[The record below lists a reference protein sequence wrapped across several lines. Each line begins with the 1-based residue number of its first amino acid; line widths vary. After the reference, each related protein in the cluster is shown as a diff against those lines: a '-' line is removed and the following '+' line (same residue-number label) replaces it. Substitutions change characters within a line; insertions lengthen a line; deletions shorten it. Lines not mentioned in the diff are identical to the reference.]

1 MEDKT
6 MKKIFGFAALLLTLA
21 ACNKNETDITPVEE
35 LSDSKKEGIIITAT
49 LAPKTADTKAVANNG
64 DNKITV
70 TWAEN
75 EHIAILYEVSGTK
88 YVADATIIS
97 VDANGAATIE
107 FTVESGTADY
117 TACTLVYPAKLSD
130 GTTTVYNDELS
141 GVKDAATLLSAQDG
155 TLNANL
161 DIRVG
166 AGTIQTTTPSLDVT
180 IQPVAQYSIFK
191 FTAQDLSGTGITP
204 SEFKVSDSE
213 DNVIATVSPSASA
226 FYVALPALAVG
237 TYWFSA
243 TADSKPYIASARVTS
258 ATSAGTYYQSTVKMA
273 TLGDV
278 MANNGKF
285 YANAAA
291 ATTAGTKALAMI
303 AYVGSE
309 TGISSL
315 KHGLAIGLKDEDN
328 YGDFTMEHNWAE
340 SVCSKKNDPEYNEY
354 YIAAGHWYLP
364 SKNQWDAMFNSYGG
378 SYGNLNTA
386 ITAAGGE
393 ALSEGFPYWTS
404 TEEYVNSA
412 YSITLDP
419 GTGDYYYVIKA
430 PLTETNY
437 VRAVLVF

>member
-1 MEDKT
+1 
-6 MKKIFGFAALLLTLA
+6 MKKVFGIAALLLTLA
-21 ACNKNETDITPVEE
+21 ACNKVETDITPVEQ
-35 LSDSKKEGIIITAT
+35 LSDSKIEGITITAT
-49 LAPKTADTKAVANNG
+49 LAPKTADTKAVADGG
-64 DNKITV
+64 DKITV
-70 TWAEN
+70 TWAQN
-75 EHIAILYEVSGTK
+75 EKIAILYEVSGTK
-88 YVADATIIS
+88 YVAEANIDS
-97 VDANGAATIE
+97 VDGTTGAATIS
-107 FTVESGTADY
+107 FTVESGTADN

-130 GTTTVYNDELS
+130 GTTTVYNDGLS

-155 TLNANL
+155 TLNTNL
-161 DIRVG
+161 DVRVG
-166 AGTIQTTTPSLDVT
+166 TGTIQTTTPSLDVT

-191 FTAQDLSGTGITP
+191 FTTQNISGTGITP

-291 ATTAGTKALAMI
+291 ATTAGTKAIAMI

-328 YGDFTMEHNWAE
+328 AMAHDWAE
-340 SVCSKKNDPEYNEY
+340 SACSDKNNPENEY
-354 YIAAGHWYLP
+354 YVAGAYWYLP
-364 SKNQWDAMFNSYGG
+364 SKNQWGAMFNSYGG

-386 ITAAGGE
+386 ITAAGGDS
-393 ALSEGFPYWTS
+393 LSEGLPYWTS
-404 TEEYVNSA
+404 TEEYVNTA

-430 PLTETNY
+430 PLTETNL

>member
-1 MEDKT
+1 
-6 MKKIFGFAALLLTLA
+6 MKKIFGIATLLLTLA
-21 ACNKNETDITPVEE
+21 ACNKVETDITPVEQ
-35 LSDSKKEGIIITAT
+35 LSDSKIEGITITAT
-49 LAPKTADTKAVANNG
+49 LAPKTADTKAVADGG
-64 DNKITV
+64 DKITV
-70 TWAEN
+70 TWAQN
-75 EHIAILYEVSGTK
+75 EKIAILYEVSGTK
-88 YVADATIIS
+88 YVAEANIDS
-97 VDANGAATIE
+97 VDGTTGAATIS
-107 FTVESGTADY
+107 FTVESGTADN

-130 GTTTVYNDELS
+130 GTTTVYNDGLS

-155 TLNANL
+155 TLNTNL
-161 DIRVG
+161 DVRVG
-166 AGTIQTTTPSLDVT
+166 TGTIQTTTPSLDVT

-191 FTAQDLSGTGITP
+191 FTTQNISGTGITP

-291 ATTAGTKALAMI
+291 ATTAGTKAIAMI

-328 YGDFTMEHNWAE
+328 AMAHDWAE
-340 SVCSKKNDPEYNEY
+340 SACSDKNNPENEY
-354 YIAAGHWYLP
+354 YVAGAYWYLP
-364 SKNQWDAMFNSYGG
+364 SKNQWGAMFNSYGG

-386 ITAAGGE
+386 ITAAGGDS
-393 ALSEGFPYWTS
+393 LSEGLPYWTS
-404 TEEYVNSA
+404 TEEYVNTA

-430 PLTETNY
+430 PLTETNL

>member
-1 MEDKT
+1 
-6 MKKIFGFAALLLTLA
+6 MKKIFGIAALLLTLA
-21 ACNKNETDITPVEE
+21 ACNKIETDITPVEE

-88 YVADATIIS
+88 YVADATIMS

-107 FTVESGTADY
+107 FTVESGTADN
-117 TACTLVYPAKLSD
+117 TACTLVYPAKLTN

-161 DIRVG
+161 DVRVG
-166 AGTIQTTTPSLDVT
+166 AGTIQTTTPSLDIT

-191 FTAQDLSGTGITP
+191 FTTQNISGTGITP
-204 SEFKVSDSE
+204 SEFKVSDLSG
-213 DNVIATVSPSASA
+213 NVIATVSPSAPA

-291 ATTAGTKALAMI
+291 ATSAGTKALAMI

-328 YGDFTMEHNWAE
+328 AMAHDLAE
-340 SVCSKKNDPEYNEY
+340 SACSDKNNPENEY
-354 YIAAGHWYLP
+354 YIAAGHWCLP
-364 SKNQWDAMFNSYGG
+364 SRNQWDAMFNSYGG

-386 ITAAGGE
+386 ITAAGGK
-393 ALSEGFPYWTS
+393 ALSEGLPYWTS
-404 TEEYVNSA
+404 TEEYVNTA

-437 VRAVLVF
+437 VRAALVF

>member
-1 MEDKT
+1 
-6 MKKIFGFAALLLTLA
+6 MKKIFGIATLLLTLA
-21 ACNKNETDITPVEE
+21 ACNKVETDITPVEQ
-35 LSDSKKEGIIITAT
+35 LSDSKIEGITITAT
-49 LAPKTADTKAVANNG
+49 LAPKTADTKAVADGG
-64 DNKITV
+64 DKITV
-70 TWAEN
+70 TWAQN
-75 EHIAILYEVSGTK
+75 EKIAILYEVIGDK
-88 YVADATIIS
+88 YVAEAEIKS
-97 VDANGAATIE
+97 VDASGSATIE
-107 FTVESGTADY
+107 FTVKSGTPDN

-130 GTTTVYNDELS
+130 GTTTVYNDGLS

-161 DIRVG
+161 DVRVG
-166 AGTIQTTTPSLDVT
+166 AGTIQTTTPSLDVS

-204 SEFKVSDSE
+204 SEFKVSDSK

-243 TADSKPYIASARVTS
+243 TADSQPYIASARVTS

-285 YANAAA
+285 YADATA
-291 ATTAGTKALAMI
+291 ATTAGTKAIAMI

-309 TGISSL
+309 TDNPSYYL

-328 YGDFTMEHNWAE
+328 YGKSTMEHHWAKSACE
-340 SVCSKKNDPEYNEY
+340 DKNIDISEKPENEY
-354 YIAAGHWYLP
+354 YVAGAYWYLP
-364 SKNQWDAMFNSYGG
+364 SKNQWGAMFNSYGG

-386 ITAAGGE
+386 ITAAGGK
-393 ALSEGFPYWTS
+393 ALSEGIPYWTS
-404 TEEYVNSA
+404 TEEYVNTA

-419 GTGDYYYVIKA
+419 GTGNYYFVQNA
-430 PLTETNY
+430 PLTQTNCA
-437 VRAVLVF
+437 RAVLVF

>member
-6 MKKIFGFAALLLTLA
+6 MKKVFGIAALLLTLA
-21 ACNKNETDITPVEE
+21 ACNKVETDITPVEQ
-35 LSDSKKEGIIITAT
+35 LSDSKIEGITITAT
-49 LAPKTADTKAVANNG
+49 LAPKTADTKAVADGG
-64 DNKITV
+64 DKITV
-70 TWAEN
+70 TWAQN
-75 EHIAILYEVSGTK
+75 EKIAILYEVSGTK
-88 YVADATIIS
+88 YVAEANIDS
-97 VDANGAATIE
+97 VDGTTGAATIS
-107 FTVESGTADY
+107 FTVESGTADN

-130 GTTTVYNDELS
+130 GTTTVYNDGLS

-155 TLNANL
+155 TLNTNL
-161 DIRVG
+161 DVRVG
-166 AGTIQTTTPSLDVT
+166 TGTIQTTTPSLDVT

-191 FTAQDLSGTGITP
+191 FTTQNISGTGITP

-291 ATTAGTKALAMI
+291 ATTAGTKAIAMI

-328 YGDFTMEHNWAE
+328 AMAHDWAE
-340 SVCSKKNDPEYNEY
+340 SACSDKNNPENEY
-354 YIAAGHWYLP
+354 YVAGAYWYLP
-364 SKNQWDAMFNSYGG
+364 SKNQWGAMFNSYGG

-386 ITAAGGE
+386 ITAAGGDS
-393 ALSEGFPYWTS
+393 LSEGLPYWTS
-404 TEEYVNSA
+404 TEEYVNTA

-430 PLTETNY
+430 PLTETNL